1 MWANPTPRFAS
12 GLPEWPVKHELIS
25 TADHLREF
33 CAAAMGAEKL
43 GMDTEFVSENL
54 FRPQLCLVQVALP
67 DRLALI
73 DSIAIADLSPFWKL
87 VCDGVQT
94 VVTHAAREEFLF
106 CHRAT
111 GLRPAGLF
119 DLQIAAGFVGHEY
132 PAAYSTLVGQLA
144 GKSLSKGETRTDWRL
159 RPLSPRQIQYALQ
172 DVEHL
177 LPMHGQLRR
186 SLEKRGRLAWYE
198 DEIER
203 WQGQLEQS
211 DAMPTWLRLSGLSRL
226 SRRSLGI
233 VRELAAWRDETARR
247 IDRSPRRL
255 LPDDLLIE
263 IAKRG
268 EGDLN
273 RLKAIRGLSGRVN
286 ARHLPEIAAATQKAL
301 ELSESDLPE
310 RVRAPATVNLGI
322 LGQFLQTGLNL
333 VCVREGIAPGLVAN
347 AEAVRELAAR
357 MMGLENGGEDSL
369 LETGWRRE
377 VVGPAFRD
385 LLAGRLAMR
394 IAGHNRD
401 QPLELVE
408 WPESS
413 RAGTGHAPR
422 DRA

>member
-1 MWANPTPRFAS
+1 VN
-12 GLPEWPVKHELIS
+12 HELIS
-25 TADHLREF
+25 TDEHLRDF
-33 CAAAMGAEKL
+33 CAAASGSERM

-54 FRPQLCLVQVALP
+54 FRPQLCLIQVALP

-87 VCDGVQT
+87 VCEGVKS

-106 CHRAT
+106 CHRAV
-111 GLRPAGLF
+111 GRRPAGLF

-159 RPLSPRQIQYALQ
+159 RPLSQRQIQYALQ

-177 LPMHGQLRR
+177 LTMHGQLHQ
-186 SLEKRGRLAWYE
+186 SLERRGRLAWYH

-203 WQGQLEQS
+203 WQGQLEQV
-211 DAMPTWLRLSGLSRL
+211 DAQPSWLRLSGLSRL
-226 SRRSLGI
+226 SRRNLAI
-233 VRELAAWRDETARR
+233 VRELSAWRDDTARR
-247 IDRSPRRL
+247 LDRSPRKL

-268 EGDLN
+268 EADLG
-273 RLKAIRGLSGRVN
+273 RLKAIRGLVGRVN
-286 ARHLPEIAAATQKAL
+286 ARHLPEIAAATQAAL
-301 ELSESDLPE
+301 EVPDQHLPD
-310 RVRAPATVNLGI
+310 RVRAPASVSLGI

-333 VCVREGIAPGLVAN
+333 VCVREQIAPGLVAN

-357 MMGLENGGEDSL
+357 MMGLEDSGGDSL
-369 LETGWRRE
+369 LETGWRHE

-385 LLAGRLAMR
+385 LLAGRLALR
-394 IAGHNRD
+394 IASHNRD

-408 WPESS
+408 WPAI
-413 RAGTGHAPR
+413 AGSMGEPAER
-422 DRA
+422 G